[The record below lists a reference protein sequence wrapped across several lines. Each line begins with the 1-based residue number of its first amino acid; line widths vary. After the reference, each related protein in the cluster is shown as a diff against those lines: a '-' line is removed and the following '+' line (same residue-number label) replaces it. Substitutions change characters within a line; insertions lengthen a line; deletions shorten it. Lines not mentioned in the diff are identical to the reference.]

1 MKSPSNRPTFFVVSA
16 TTIIGALSSTI
27 AGSAVAIVIG
37 ALAGLIWGL
46 VVGRIVYWLG
56 RHGGWGE
63 MLAVRS
69 VQLGVLIATTLFGGS
84 LFAMMQYAFVLS
96 TPEAVLALMRR
107 PLGGGF
113 TFFVVFNSLME
124 WLVFPAVLY
133 LNWHHSARRIQLI
146 VGSVLYYLSRAW
158 TYLYFVPRVFAFMD
172 VPAGPLNA
180 DVASRVVEWVN
191 LSWIRAAIDGVVA
204 ILFVSASNRAGVTCE
219 RGIGA

>member
-113 TFFVVFNSLME
+113 TFFVVFNSDGMACIPRC
-124 WLVFPAVLY
+124 LVSELAPFGAANPA
-133 LNWHHSARRIQLI
+133 HRRLR
-146 VGSVLYYLSRAW
+146 SVLSVSR
-158 TYLYFVPRVFAFMD
+158 LD
-172 VPAGPLNA
+172 VSLLCSSSLRIHG
-180 DVASRVVEWVN
+180 R
-191 LSWIRAAIDGVVA
+191 
-204 ILFVSASNRAGVTCE
+204 TCWATE
-219 RGIGA
+219 C